1 MLVNQLKLNWKL
13 SLSIAWS
20 LFWRELVIG
29 VIPMGLLKY
38 FAKSAGVFLALLLSI
53 GQIALGIIVLAVAI
67 WWLFERD
74 KRLGSLRVFLM
85 EQAHYQE
92 TTSNSTL
99 QLDASP
105 QGGSRP

>member
-74 KRLGSLRVFLM
+74 KRLGRLSSSPPSNGSPGS
-85 EQAHYQE
+85 
-92 TTSNSTL
+92 TTTGHWNPSAMLHDSP
-99 QLDASP
+99 DA
-105 QGGSRP
+105 